1 MVVQVRDLRKNI
13 GGNEILKG
21 IDFNVKKGEVLSLI
35 GPSGSGKTSL
45 LRTLVGLEKVSSG
58 EISFF
63 EKTYQKGM
71 IFQNFNLFPHKN
83 VLENITE
90 ALITVDKIDKENA
103 KEIGRE
109 VLKLVGL
116 DGKEKQMPK
125 TLSGGEK
132 QRVAIARALAKKPD
146 ILFLDEPTSALD
158 PEMSRE
164 VLNVIKTLKDGKM
177 TMVLVSHEM
186 KFVREISDRVIFMER
201 GKIVEER
208 DSKNQ
213 FTDFSQ
219 RIRDY
224 IL

>member
-13 GGNEILKG
+13 GGYEILKG

-213 FTDFSQ
+213 FTDFYQ

>member
-1 MVVQVRDLRKNI
+1 MGVPTKQ
-13 GGNEILKG
+13 
-21 IDFNVKKGEVLSLI
+21 
-35 GPSGSGKTSL
+35 
-45 LRTLVGLEKVSSG
+45 
-58 EISFF
+58 ISFF

-177 TMVLVSHEM
+177 TMVLVSHEI

>member
-13 GGNEILKG
+13 DGNEILKG
-21 IDFNVKKGEVLSLI
+21 IDLNVKKGEVLSLI

>member
-116 DGKEKQMPK
+116 DGKENQMPK

>member
-13 GGNEILKG
+13 GGYEILKG

-146 ILFLDEPTSALD
+146 ILFLDEPASALD

>member
-177 TMVLVSHEM
+177 TMVLVNHEM

-213 FTDFSQ
+213 FADFSQ

>member
-13 GGNEILKG
+13 GGYEILKG

-132 QRVAIARALAKKPD
+132 QRVAIARALAAKPA
-146 ILFLDEPTSALD
+146 ILLADEPTGNLD
-158 PEMSRE
+158 SKTSQD
-164 VLNVIKTLKDGKM
+164 VLGLLKVTSKRFHQTIVM
-177 TMVLVSHEM
+177 ITHNE
-186 KFVREISDRVIFMER
+186 EIAQMADRILQIED
-201 GKIVEER
+201 GKIVS
-208 DSKNQ
+208 DSG
-213 FTDFSQ
+213 
-219 RIRDY
+219 
-224 IL
+224 LV

>member
-13 GGNEILKG
+13 GGYEILKG

-116 DGKEKQMPK
+116 DGKENQMPK

>member
-13 GGNEILKG
+13 GGYEILKG

-116 DGKEKQMPK
+116 DGKEKQIPK